1 MPGRPIR
8 GFGGVVTSDTLVPL
22 MGILEMIWAVD
33 PTIKPLYMRVK
44 DMKELW
50 TWPILLGTSE

>member
-1 MPGRPIR
+1 M
-8 GFGGVVTSDTLVPL
+8 VTSDTLVPL

>member
-1 MPGRPIR
+1 M
-8 GFGGVVTSDTLVPL
+8 VTSDTRQTRAPTA